1 MYLGATVVTVLEVA
15 VFFIEGKV
23 RRAVNIKKRASE
35 TSAGAGNAQVCPPL
49 NPIVDK

>member
-1 MYLGATVVTVLEVA
+1 MLEVA

-23 RRAVNIKKRASE
+23 RRAVTVKKRGSE
-35 TSAGAGNAQVCPPL
+35 TSAGAGDAQVCPPL